1 MNIDITYDFAE
12 GYEEYED
19 YDKSPVVIKV
29 CHCEQCR
36 GVRDK
41 RKNRVLKKRIKR
53 LYNKKRRNWKHNG
66 KIIYHYW
73 A

>member
-1 MNIDITYDFAE
+1 MNINITYDYTE
-12 GYEEYED
+12 SYEEYED
-19 YDKSPVVIKV
+19 YNEPYAIVKV

-41 RKNRVLKKRIKR
+41 RKNRVLKKRVKR
-53 LYNKKRRNWKHNG
+53 VYNKKRRNCKHNG
-66 KIIYHYW
+66 KIIYYYW